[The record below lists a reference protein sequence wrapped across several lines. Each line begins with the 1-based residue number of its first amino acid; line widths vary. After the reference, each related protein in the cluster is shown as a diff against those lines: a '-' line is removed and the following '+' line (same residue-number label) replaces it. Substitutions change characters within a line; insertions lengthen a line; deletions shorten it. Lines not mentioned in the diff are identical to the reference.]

1 MNSLLLDTSA
11 EESYSM
17 CLKSEGQYGVDD
29 DLIFSFPCRTVNGK
43 RQVVEGISLSAFAQ
57 AKFDATLNELR
68 QERDAVRALG
78 LID

>member
-1 MNSLLLDTSA
+1 M
-11 EESYSM
+11 
-17 CLKSEGQYGVDD
+17 
-29 DLIFSFPCRTVNGK
+29 NGK